1 MAWIEGYDP
10 PKRLKALEGCE
21 GKVVFLDEYCA
32 AILHRMGKIGATEC
46 KNKMSRYTRIMPRFA
61 WLVEK
66 GMML

>member
-10 PKRLKALEGCE
+10 PKRLEALEGCE

-32 AILHRMGKIGATEC
+32 AILHRMGMDGATEG
-46 KNKMSRYTRIMPRFA
+46 KDKMSRFAPIMPRFA